1 MSPQQAH
8 GPRLRP
14 LLALA
19 DLASLAL
26 AMWWAYL
33 ARFSPQSLPGKWEQL
48 LDTPGLV
55 LWAAVSCWG
64 LATAA
69 ELYEPD
75 VVNRFSATVVRAGAV
90 VALWS
95 AGLVLASYLWP
106 PWRFGRGLLMLT
118 ALFLLPLMLVH
129 RRVLAS
135 WLRRRN
141 RRPIL
146 VVGDPST
153 VGAFCRKLETYTSS
167 PWEAVDGAAIPPRAV
182 KRQVEEL
189 GARFIVVAGSHPE
202 SRADF
207 VAELGVFHQSGVPV
221 VSEVDVW
228 AWFEE
233 RLPLDAM
240 SPELALHQHGFGPVH
255 WDAFH
260 RLTGV
265 LDFLLAALLLV
276 ASLPFLGLAA
286 LAILVVHGPPVVY
299 RQERVGRFGRRF
311 TMLKLRTMRRDA
323 EAAGPSFA
331 EDDDPRVTAL
341 GRLLRRL
348 RLDELPQLV
357 NVLRGEM
364 ALVGPRPER
373 PQFVDELARQIP
385 FYTFRLAVRPG
396 LTGWAQVNMAYTR
409 DLEGHRRK
417 LEYDLYYIRQPSLRL
432 YLLTLL
438 RTVSAALVG
447 SRGRTAPSVS
457 APSASAPTVSAAVV
471 RRASQQRLK
480 RIDHPL

>member
-1 MSPQQAH
+1 MLSQQAH
-8 GPRLRP
+8 GPRLRL
-14 LLALA
+14 LLALG
-19 DLASLAL
+19 DSASLAL
-26 AMWWAYL
+26 ALWWAHL
-33 ARFSPQSLPGKWEQL
+33 ARFSPQSLHPKWEQL
-48 LDTPGLV
+48 LETPGLV
-55 LWAAVSCWG
+55 LWAVASCWG

-69 ELYEPD
+69 ELYEGA
-75 VVNRFSATVVRAGAV
+75 VVNRFSATAVRAGAV
-90 VALWS
+90 VVLWS

-106 PWRFGRGLLMLT
+106 PWRFGRGLLTLT

-141 RRPIL
+141 RRSVL
-146 VVGDPST
+146 VVGDPAT
-153 VGAFCRKLETYTSS
+153 AAAFCRQLETYTSS
-167 PWEAVDGAAIPPRAV
+167 PWEPVNGAQLPPRAV
-182 KRQVEEL
+182 QGRVEEL

-207 VAELGVFHQSGVPV
+207 GTELGVLHQSGVPV

-233 RLPLDAM
+233 RLPLDSM

-265 LDFLLAALLLV
+265 LDLVLAAVLLV
-276 ASLPFLGLAA
+276 ASLPFFALAA
-286 LAILVVHGPPVVY
+286 LAVLAADGAPVIY

-331 EDDDPRVTAL
+331 ADGDPRVTPL

-348 RLDELPQLV
+348 RIDELPQLV

-364 ALVGPRPER
+364 SMVGPRPER
-373 PQFVDELARQIP
+373 PEFVAELARKIP

-396 LTGWAQVNMAYTR
+396 LTGWAQVNTAYAR
-409 DLEGHRRK
+409 DLEGQRRK
-417 LEYDLYYIRQPSLRL
+417 LEYDLYYVRQPSLRL
-432 YLLTLL
+432 YLLALL
-438 RTVSAALVG
+438 RTASAALVG
-447 SRGRTAPSVS
+447 SRRP
-457 APSASAPTVSAAVV
+457 APSASGAPLHRAA
-471 RRASQQRLK
+471 QQRLK
-480 RIDHPL
+480 